1 MFVLDLKAI
10 EDESDIKVPGTDD
23 TEEEDLLDE
32 RDETLS
38 PTQGKVSLF
47 KIFISIKL
55 NIL

>member
-10 EDESDIKVPGTDD
+10 EDEADVKVPGTDD
-23 TEEEDLLDE
+23 TEDLLDE